1 MVTRLIAGLVVLLVG
16 GAGLYFFME
25 SREADDAGLLNPGNP
40 QLVATGAEIYATHC
54 AGCHG
59 AGGEG
64 QAGWENA
71 TQDAPLAPPHNGTGH
86 TWEHPDGALFDLTKT
101 GLSTV
106 ACRTLDSEAMPQ
118 FDEIL
123 SDDQIVAVL
132 SYIKTLWPDHIR
144 EQNVAI
150 NAIYADQDKPRS
162 N

>member
-1 MVTRLIAGLVVLLVG
+1 MGVRLIAALAVLLLGG
-16 GAGLYFFME
+16 GAYYLFLANRDNG
-25 SREADDAGLLNPGNP
+25 STSPVRPDDP
-40 QLVATGAEIYATHC
+40 QLVATGRTLYARDC

-64 QAGWENA
+64 QPGWERA
-71 TQDAPLAPPHNGTGH
+71 TQENPLAPPHNGTGH

-118 FDEIL
+118 FGETL
-123 SDDQIVAVL
+123 SDAQIIAVL

-144 EQNVAI
+144 AQNRAI
-150 NAIYADQDKPRS
+150 NAIYADQAPLS
-162 N
+162 AN